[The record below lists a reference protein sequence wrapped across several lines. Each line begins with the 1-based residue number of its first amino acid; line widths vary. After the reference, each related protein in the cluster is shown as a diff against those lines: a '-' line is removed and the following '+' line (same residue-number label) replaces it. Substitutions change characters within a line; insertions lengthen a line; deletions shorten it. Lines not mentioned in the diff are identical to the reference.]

1 MMPEIQQLHQAI
13 AHGVYDERPDGG
25 WVQATYSFL
34 AITLF
39 QEESGL
45 YRLVDGQQR
54 SFVVADEV
62 SDAFRELRTRM
73 AALHENGHAW
83 YTATLT
89 MTADGNFT
97 FDFNYDELPRFAIVP
112 SAGKWADE
120 FRTFPRPELQDRIP
134 AQPR

>member
-1 MMPEIQQLHQAI
+1 MTPEIQHLHQTI
-13 AHGVYDERPDGG
+13 VQGVYAALPDDG
-25 WVQATYSFL
+25 WIQATYSFL

-39 QEESGL
+39 HTETGT
-45 YRLVDGQQR
+45 YRLADGQHR
-54 SFVVADEV
+54 SFVVEDEA

-89 MTADGNFT
+89 LTTDGT
-97 FDFNYDELPRFAIVP
+97 FKLDFNYDELPRFDVVP
-112 SAGKWADE
+112 SASKWADE
-120 FRTFPRPELQDRIP
+120 FRTYPRPELEARVP